1 MANPLLFF
9 FSNEIAGGRN
19 CSSRIIDRI
28 SFNDDETLMIV
39 VDARERT
46 LIGGRGGDFRPGLLT
61 RFEAKVSKATNELRV
76 EGIIDT

>member
-1 MANPLLFF
+1 
-9 FSNEIAGGRN
+9 
-19 CSSRIIDRI
+19 
-28 SFNDDETLMIV
+28 MIV

>member
-46 LIGGRGGDFRPGLLT
+46 LIKGRGDFRPGLLT

>member
-1 MANPLLFF
+1 
-9 FSNEIAGGRN
+9 
-19 CSSRIIDRI
+19 
-28 SFNDDETLMIV
+28 MIV

-46 LIGGRGGDFRPGLLT
+46 LIKGGRGFRPGLLT

>member
-1 MANPLLFF
+1 
-9 FSNEIAGGRN
+9 
-19 CSSRIIDRI
+19 
-28 SFNDDETLMIV
+28 MIV

-46 LIGGRGGDFRPGLLT
+46 LIKGRGDFRPGLLT

>member
-28 SFNDDETLMIV
+28 IFNDDETLMIV

-46 LIGGRGGDFRPGLLT
+46 LIKGGGDFRPGLLT

>member
-9 FSNEIAGGRN
+9 SSNEIAGGRN

-46 LIGGRGGDFRPGLLT
+46 LIKGRGFSSWPPNTIRGQG
-61 RFEAKVSKATNELRV
+61 FEGHQRASCRRDN
-76 EGIIDT
+76 